1 MHHVCFTLISIIR
14 SSAEFTCYPLK
25 NLERPFASNAEI
37 TKSVC
42 LQKAIATILFSEGNC
57 LPSFMMLTDNQSMIS
72 QPSATDSTDHATLS
86 FFPIGSG
93 RVL

>member
-25 NLERPFASNAEI
+25 NLEGPCASNAEI

-86 FFPIGSG
+86 FFP
-93 RVL
+93 